1 MAIESSV
8 CPSCGTGITAEH
20 QFCQQ
25 CGAQL
30 RGSAKPGFTSGSR
43 IPLVIPSTVW
53 RRAVP
58 PFVTLIGAFLPWLTF
73 STGGLFGG
81 GVSRSISLVSAGFT
95 GWLAVLVLAAA
106 VAVGAWPLWRTT
118 EWPGWVPRVWLA
130 VGAACLGGGPG
141 DVRDVILPGAV
152 DWRRG
157 WRVWRSLTCTGGG
170 RGRAVCAGVLGVDGR
185 GGTAHLGL
193 TRSSTVLPRERTLG
207 FTGCRVDQGL

>member
-130 VGAACLGGGPG
+130 VGAACLGGGLVMFVMSSSLVQLIG
-141 DVRDVILPGAV
+141 GVAGAFGGASPV
-152 DWRRG
+152 QVG
-157 WRVWRSLTCTGGG
+157 VGVVLFVLGSLAWTVVGG
-170 RGRAVCAGVLGVDGR
+170 R
-185 GGTAHLGL
+185 
-193 TRSSTVLPRERTLG
+193 RTW
-207 FTGCRVDQGL
+207 D